1 MRRSQHVFLP
11 WNGIKKTA
19 DGMYWRPE
27 REASAFARDNGPG
40 WTLFLPPFHLRL
52 ARKCNS
58 TMPRGRLSTFDAD
71 RGLRAGKPVKSA
83 RIGCRFRVLRE
94 WNKGKFIRRHRR
106 AERPLAV
113 DKAPQFGPN
122 ILHFRDFFP
131 PAGNGFGGP
140 IMPFAR

>member
-1 MRRSQHVFLP
+1 LAADFECCE
-11 WNGIKKTA
+11 NGT
-19 DGMYWRPE
+19 
-27 REASAFARDNGPG
+27 
-40 WTLFLPPFHLRL
+40 
-52 ARKCNS
+52 
-58 TMPRGRLSTFDAD
+58 
-71 RGLRAGKPVKSA
+71 RA
-83 RIGCRFRVLRE
+83 
-94 WNKGKFIRRHRR
+94 KFIRRHRR